1 MNLIKMIRNIK
12 DFINTDSEDISI
24 SLLDDSVKM
33 GLLKSPVS
41 SGIVF
46 GLDEKYYGVSKFID
60 DVGAGYIAY
69 SDYGNNTYII
79 NKYYINNKEE

>member
-24 SLLDDSVKM
+24 SLLDDAVKM
-33 GLLKSPVS
+33 GLLKSPVLS
-41 SGIVF
+41 IVF

-60 DVGAGYIAY
+60 DIGAGYLAY
-69 SDYGNNTYII
+69 TDYGNDTYII
-79 NKYYINNKEE
+79 YKYYINNKEE